1 MKRETR
7 EFIWVVCISPVFMLL
22 FGPLVIVG
30 SILSRLNLWIM
41 RMEMVLRYK
50 FINRG
55 ESLVTRI

>member
-50 FINRG
+50 FINRS
-55 ESLVTRI
+55 ES